1 MVAKSTRMSEYLLK
15 GPLYGGTSSTIT
27 SISHKGEWTQFRII
41 NISSLFAMSRF
52 YTLHSIY
59 GRVDPLAEVDLSP
72 PKTAQVTVVY
82 NENFSDGSADMD
94 SSGESLPDSRDITVN
109 LNKSVKEFKQQLA

>member
-1 MVAKSTRMSEYLLK
+1 M
-15 GPLYGGTSSTIT
+15 
-27 SISHKGEWTQFRII
+27 
-41 NISSLFAMSRF
+41 NRF
-52 YTLHSIY
+52 NTLHSIY